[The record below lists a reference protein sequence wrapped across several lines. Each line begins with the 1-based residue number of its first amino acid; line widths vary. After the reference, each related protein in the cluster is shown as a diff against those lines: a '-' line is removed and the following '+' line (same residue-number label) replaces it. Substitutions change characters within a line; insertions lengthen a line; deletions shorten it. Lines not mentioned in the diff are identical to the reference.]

1 MEIWSDEFEGA
12 VTVCDREGKIIYINQ
27 RANKQFLKNEGEDL
41 LGTNL
46 LNCHP
51 EPSRSKL
58 IGMLNTPTIN
68 SYTIEKSGI
77 KKMIHQTPYYIEG
90 VFSGIIE
97 ISFEIPKELPHF
109 NRD

>member
-1 MEIWSDEFEGA
+1 MKE
-12 VTVCDREGKIIYINQ
+12 KISLVQIYWI
-27 RANKQFLKNEGEDL
+27 AIL
-41 LGTNL
+41 NL
-46 LNCHP
+46 HVL
-51 EPSRSKL
+51 RL

-77 KKMIHQTPYYIEG
+77 KKMIHQTPYYTNG
-90 VFSGIIE
+90 VFSGVIE

>member
-12 VTVCDREGKIIYINQ
+12 VTVCDREGVITYINN
-27 RANKQFLKNEGEDL
+27 RANKQFIKDGGKDL

-46 LNCHP
+46 LDCHP

-58 IGMLNTPTIN
+58 ISMLNTPTIN
-68 SYTIEKSGI
+68 TYTVEKKGI
-77 KKMIHQTPYYIEG
+77 KRIIHQVPNYTKG
-90 VFSGIIE
+90 VFSGVIE

-109 NRD
+109 KRD